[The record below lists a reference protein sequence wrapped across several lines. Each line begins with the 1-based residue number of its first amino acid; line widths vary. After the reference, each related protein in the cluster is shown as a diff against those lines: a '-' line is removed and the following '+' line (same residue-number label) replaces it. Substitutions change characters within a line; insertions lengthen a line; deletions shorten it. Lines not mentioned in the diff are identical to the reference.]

1 MKKVL
6 LLLTSLA
13 CLPIFAQK
21 SLPGVFDFTN
31 PTHLTP
37 SITPFDYEGGKLNVF
52 DKVFEE
58 GDGMSKVTMAFSSG
72 VARNGGAQIV
82 THLVNGTSYSL
93 RLASG
98 TLITFTAPSGGHLS
112 SITLSDDSSK
122 GDLSLPSGQPGTLS
136 GMSWTAGTSNV
147 SSVSLFT
154 DGGSQWRKVTVQFTA
169 PQYVING
176 FIDLSE
182 QVSSEKVSSFK
193 SAKLI
198 FPCSMTNVSTTGI
211 NITGT
216 GLSSPKALTVTPSDD
231 YQSFTLSLP
240 NDEVFNTDG
249 DYVIHVPEGSFQNAQ
264 GYGNSEIS
272 YSFKVYEARNTLNPI
287 LDGFSP
293 ALGKVDALPTSVKV
307 TFEKLIKLA
316 VDKEGN
322 PPTFDIF
329 VDDEWEATLEDITVV
344 ENVLEI
350 KPISSKKFGTFVIKV
365 PAEAIHTTAYGTSS
379 AEANDRWNDAFEI
392 TYTVDKPFDP
402 LEEPTAEVNALKA
415 KIQSETNPI
424 GYPAAGSPAE
434 TAITNALNGLD
445 NTELDNAAKLALLN
459 EAKTAYYAETNVVMP
474 TENEWY
480 NIKSVNNADP
490 QKELYLGYTDG
501 KVTVETQK
509 DNAAAFQFIKGTG
522 DYEGKYFFKTADE
535 QYITILP
542 STKNNVVDQQG
553 KASALT
559 LTKLLVSGIDNE
571 KLLGLF
577 SISGWLG
584 RDANDVDLLD
594 AAEAINFTDKTITS
608 TGKGDDEKFVLSFT
622 EALSSAFTFIGAK
635 DPTIIDPVE
644 PVCALSVTS
653 VLTTQKTV
661 TLTFTNLTKVNL
673 ADVTKVYFSTDVP
686 GDQKV
691 TVTDG
696 APQIL
701 TKSTEEDNS
710 FVVHLDG
717 LKAGK
722 YYLQMPMGTFDFTVN
737 DKPVTDQPLFKEI
750 SLTEPERYF
759 NDSYTT
765 YNVMQVIDRNTN
777 TIDKIRDIDLN
788 ELVILAEVPKFYS
801 DLVPNPKEKVQ
812 IVNAYYMSDV
822 VGYGH
827 FVEYPEFAN
836 DYPAYANG
844 YKAIKLVMDSPVTA
858 GQLDYRPD
866 TYSFIIPEGA
876 FGDAKY
882 KDYLSGVSGVNK
894 DDCIVNPKIIS
905 PSFIVDNNNATIVV
919 NSISTAS
926 GVNAES
932 MVGES
937 LSNRKIEGVYYNLG
951 VDGYDSSDNSLVIN
965 KSTDMSQITNPAPFA
980 NEMVSEFTGIVLRVA
995 QGKGTITVNAKTNGS
1010 GQLAIQ
1016 IGNATPTLTTC
1027 LTVKDVVVDYN
1038 VTEDTYVY
1046 LYAVVNGSSAPA
1058 QRAISANAVK
1068 IYSFNV
1074 NPGATGI
1081 TAVNATSQIEGT
1093 YYTLD
1098 GRSISGVPTKKGIY
1112 IVNGKKVVVK

>member
-1 MKKVL
+1 MKKL
-6 LLLTSLA
+6 LLLLLGLVSV
-13 CLPIFAQK
+13 PSFAQM
-21 SLPGVFDFTN
+21 SLTKVFDFSN
-31 PTHLTP
+31 PQGLTP

-58 GDGMSKVTMAFSSG
+58 GDGTSKVTMSFSSG

-82 THLVNGTSYSL
+82 TNTVNGIKYSL
-93 RLASG
+93 RITSG
-98 TLITFTAPSGGHLS
+98 TLITFTAPSGGS
-112 SITLSDDSSK
+112 IASITLSDDSSL
-122 GDLSLPSGQPGTLS
+122 GDLSKPSDQPGTLS
-136 GMSWTAGTSNV
+136 GHTWEAGTG
-147 SSVSLFT
+147 SVSKVSFFT
-154 DGGSQWRKVTVQFTA
+154 DGGSLWKQVTVKFSA
-169 PQYVING
+169 PKSVING
-176 FIDLSE
+176 YIDLA
-182 QVSSEKVSSFK
+182 EKVEFFK
-193 SAKLI
+193 SVKLT
-198 FPCSMTNVSTTGI
+198 FPTSMSVVSTSGI

-216 GLSSPKALTVTPSDD
+216 GLTTPKALTVTPASDS
-231 YQSFTLSLP
+231 YSFTLSLP
-240 NDEVFNTDG
+240 DDDVFNTDG
-249 DYVIHVPEGSFQNAQ
+249 EFVIHVPEGAFQDVQ
-264 GYGNSEIS
+264 GYTNSEIS
-272 YSFKVYEARNTLNPI
+272 YSFEVYEARNTLNPLSYDPDPEKGPFNELPSTI
-287 LDGFSP
+287 
-293 ALGKVDALPTSVKV
+293 KVQFP
-307 TFEKLIKLA
+307 KLIKLA
-316 VDKEGN
+316 VDNDDN
-322 PPTFDIF
+322 PVTFDLY
-329 VDDEWEATLEDITVV
+329 VDNKYEATLEDVTVA
-344 ENVLEI
+344 EDVLEI

-379 AEANDRWNDAFEI
+379 AKANDRWNDAFDI
-392 TYTVDKPFDP
+392 TYIIEKPFDP
-402 LEEPTAEVNALKA
+402 LEEPTAEITALKA
-415 KIQSETNPI
+415 QIQSETNPI

-434 TAITNALNGLD
+434 TAITDALNGLD

-459 EAKTAYYAETNVVMP
+459 AAKTAYYAETNVVMP

-542 STKNNVVDQQG
+542 STRNNVVDQQG

-644 PVCALSVTS
+644 PVCALSDYS

-686 GDQKV
+686 GKQKV

-737 DKPVTDQPLFKEI
+737 DKPVTDQPLFQDI
-750 SLTEPERYF
+750 TLTEPERYF

-788 ELVILAEVPKFYS
+788 ELVIIAEVPKFYS

-894 DDCIVNPKIIS
+894 DDCIVNPKMIS

-995 QGKGTITVNAKTNGS
+995 KGMGTITVNTKTNGS

-1046 LYAVVNGSSAPA
+1046 LYAVDSGSSVPA

-1074 NPGATGI
+1074 NPGATSI